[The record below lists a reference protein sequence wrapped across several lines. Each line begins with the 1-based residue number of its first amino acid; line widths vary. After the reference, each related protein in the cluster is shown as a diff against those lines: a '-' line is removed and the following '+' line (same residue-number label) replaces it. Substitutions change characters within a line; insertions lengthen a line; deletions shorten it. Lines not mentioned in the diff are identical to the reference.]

1 MPYRFALLA
10 FVVAAPA
17 LAQTVPTSSEE
28 PTTIDAERIE
38 GVGELE
44 VTARGNAE
52 IRQGDFSVFGEV
64 LPMTLAVEHPRRFS
78 SWVGRP
84 VGWLSVILT
93 PVRLA
98 LGGLTALTL
107 RLVGSERGPSEPEIT
122 EEELERTPST
132 EPAFATLQGQL
143 SGSLF
148 PAVPE
153 LDRGP
158 CDTVPLNDTSPDHD

>member
-64 LPMTLAVEHPRRFS
+64 LHALLPRVAQIVMNTSFRMFPDS
-78 SWVGRP
+78 EAAKGRKEGEAP
-84 VGWLSVILT
+84 QVTADQIALSNLM
-93 PVRLA
+93 
-98 LGGLTALTL
+98 
-107 RLVGSERGPSEPEIT
+107 RGIH
-122 EEELERTPST
+122 
-132 EPAFATLQGQL
+132 F
-143 SGSLF
+143 
-148 PAVPE
+148 
-153 LDRGP
+153 
-158 CDTVPLNDTSPDHD
+158 